1 MESEGQSR
9 MALGFFS
16 HFDFSGNLTQTTME
30 LPESGIHQMK
40 RLAIQHQ
47 GVNLSQGF
55 TVETATC
62 NMA

>member
-1 MESEGQSR
+1 